1 MSSLSSSFS
10 VSASDSSLSR
20 FQRIVIGLLA
30 VVAVMQLVALYQV
43 TQGQVQSARAR
54 AEQERADVQAAAET
68 RAQRARLTAAFAE
81 AGSVQSVGYTLA
93 R

>member
-30 VVAVMQLVALYQV
+30 VVAVLQLVALYQV
-43 TQGQVQSARAR
+43 TQGQVQAAKAR